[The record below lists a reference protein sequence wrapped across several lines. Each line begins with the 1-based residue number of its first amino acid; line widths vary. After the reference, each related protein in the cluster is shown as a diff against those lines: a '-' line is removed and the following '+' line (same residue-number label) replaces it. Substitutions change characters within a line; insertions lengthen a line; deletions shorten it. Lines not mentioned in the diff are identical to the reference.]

1 MFNFNSKKIILVFI
15 SMFVIISPAF
25 AQSNDLGVIDFPTS
39 GSPEAQK
46 YFIRGVLLMHSF
58 EYRDAGAEFKKAREI
73 EPGFAM
79 AYWGEAM
86 THNHPV
92 WNQQNKSAAKKI
104 MKGLASTAEERMKKV
119 PTQREKEYWRALEVL
134 YGDGDKI
141 SRDYAYSE
149 AMKQLYEKYPED
161 LEAASFY
168 ALSTLGTVQGK
179 RDFRTYVRSGA
190 IAQEVFGKNPLH
202 PGAAHYVIHSFD
214 DPIHAPLGLKAAR
227 VYSNIAPDA
236 PHALHMPSHIF
247 MALGMWDDSASLNER
262 SAAAAFKKGQNGL
275 HPTWWLHYTYLQQGR
290 YEEARKLLA
299 EVEKKMNQ
307 TNSRSYS
314 RHAAYMRSS
323 FIVET
328 RNWRE
333 ANIGNFD
340 ASSLGTKAMANV
352 LLVNGFA
359 AIEFEKIDKATK
371 ILDQLKELIS
381 TEQKSD
387 DLELVQLMHKELE
400 AFIQFKMD
408 NDNKALALLQDAI
421 ALQDNMRFEF
431 GPPIPVKPVHELFG
445 EVLLQLNQP
454 EEAKR
459 EFKISLTQNSNRA
472 LSLLGLARAN
482 SALGDS
488 EASRK
493 AYSELKEIWHN
504 SDDLPELQEINS
516 KLVQVGSQ

>member
-1 MFNFNSKKIILVFI
+1 MFNFNSKKIILVSI
-15 SMFVIISPAF
+15 SMFVLISPAF
-25 AQSNDLGVIDFPTS
+25 AQTNDLGVIDFPTS

-46 YFIRGVLLMHSF
+46 HFIRGVLLMHSF
-58 EYRDAGAEFKKAREI
+58 EYWDAVAEFKKAREI

-92 WNQQNKSAAKKI
+92 WNQQNKSAAQKI
-104 MKGLASTAEERMKKV
+104 MKGLASTPEERMKKV
-119 PTQREKEYWRALEVL
+119 PTQREKDYWSALEVL

-149 AMKQLYEKYPED
+149 AMKQLYDKYPED

-168 ALSTLGTVQGK
+168 ALSILGTVQGK
-179 RDFRTYVRSGA
+179 REFRVYMRAGA
-190 IAQEVFGKNPLH
+190 IAQQVFEKNPLH

-227 VYSNIAPDA
+227 VYSGIAPDA

-247 MALGMWDDSASLNER
+247 MALGMWNDSASLNER

-290 YEEARKLLA
+290 YKEARKLLND
-299 EVEKKMNQ
+299 VEKKMVMN
-307 TNSRSYS
+307 NGSGSYN

-328 RNWRE
+328 RQWRE
-333 ANIGNFD
+333 MLD
-340 ASSLGTKAMANV
+340 
-352 LLVNGFA
+352 NGFDNSNLRSQAKASILLAKGIA
-359 AIEFEKIDKATK
+359 AVELDDIDKANQA
-371 ILDQLKELIS
+371 LDKL
-381 TEQKSD
+381 QKVSSKD
-387 DLELVQLMHKELE
+387 AESVLLMQKELE
-400 AFIQFKMD
+400 ALIQLKM
-408 NDNKALALLQDAI
+408 NKSDMAVKLLQEAVD
-421 ALQDNMRFEF
+421 LQDNMRIEF

-459 EFKISLTQNSNRA
+459 EFKISLMQSSNRA

-504 SDDLPELQEINS
+504 SDDLPELREINRF
-516 KLVQVGSQ
+516 LVQIGSR

>member
-1 MFNFNSKKIILVFI
+1 MFNFNIKKIILVFI
-15 SMFVIISPAF
+15 SMFVLISPVF
-25 AQSNDLGVIDFPTS
+25 AQKDLGVIDFPTS

-46 YFIRGVLLMHSF
+46 HFIRGVLLMHSF
-58 EYRDAGAEFKKAREI
+58 EYWDAVAEFKKAREI

-92 WNQQNKSAAKKI
+92 WNQQNKSAAQKI
-104 MKGLASTAEERMKKV
+104 MKRLASTPEERMKKV
-119 PTQREKEYWRALEVL
+119 PTQREKDYWRALEVL

-168 ALSTLGTVQGK
+168 ALSIIGTVQGK

-247 MALGMWDDSASLNER
+247 MALGMWNDSASLNER
-262 SAAAAFKKGQNGL
+262 SAAAAHKKGQNGL
-275 HPTWWLHYTYLQQGR
+275 HATWWLHYTYLQQSR
-290 YEEARKLLA
+290 YKEARKLLND
-299 EVEKKMNQ
+299 VEEK
-307 TNSRSYS
+307 SGSGSYN

-333 ANIGNFD
+333 MLNND
-340 ASSLGTKAMANV
+340 YDNSNLRSRTKASILLAKGIAAVELNDTDKANQVLDKLQNISSKDAESV
-352 LLVNGFA
+352 LLM
-359 AIEFEKIDKATK
+359 
-371 ILDQLKELIS
+371 Q
-381 TEQKSD
+381 
-387 DLELVQLMHKELE
+387 KELE
-400 AFIQFKMD
+400 ALIQLDM
-408 NDNKALALLQDAI
+408 NKSDMAVKLLQEAVD
-421 ALQDNMRFEF
+421 LQDNMRIEF

-459 EFKISLTQNSNRA
+459 EFKISLQQNSKRA
-472 LSLLGLARAN
+472 LSMLGLARAN
-482 SALGDS
+482 FALGDS

-493 AYSELKEIWHN
+493 AYSELKKIWQN
-504 SDDLPELQEINS
+504 SDDLPELREINRF
-516 KLVQVGSQ
+516 LVQVGSQ